1 MNWKE
6 ATKMSDITQTS
17 LQSRLD
23 ALARIVGGKSW
34 GLDRGKPRIYLP
46 SAKDRKIFISFEDF
60 DGAELAGAK
69 LQIFIDDCGQ
79 SPKWYSSQKRVEI
92 KALRHIFLAITMAIN
107 DEDMERGLRA
117 AAAIIA
123 LDEEL
128 SDDQINQAAHESA
141 NGRAEDAYEILGIV
155 V

>member
-1 MNWKE
+1 
-6 ATKMSDITQTS
+6 MSDITQTS

-92 KALRHIFLAITMAIN
+92 KAFRHIFLAITMAIN
-107 DEDMERGLRA
+107 DDDMER
-117 AAAIIA
+117 
-123 LDEEL
+123 
-128 SDDQINQAAHESA
+128 DDQINQAAHESA
-141 NGRAEDAYEILGIV
+141 NGRAEEAYEILGIV